1 MVGTGS
7 ETCLEEGAQEDGG
20 LGLVPTRLYLLGL
33 PEEPPGAA
41 VVDVYFAQALKWSS
55 YSNV

>member
-1 MVGTGS
+1 M
-7 ETCLEEGAQEDGG
+7 CLEEGAQGNGG
-20 LGLVPTRLYLLGL
+20 IGLVPTHSYLLGL